1 MTATTFTAPG
11 PGSWQLDGVHFPH
24 PVTKI
29 FEEVFPRSFDAGFRE
44 GARAYGSLLETIE
57 FGTVNR
63 FMYFAPRPVGAP
75 RSATKAPPKFVF
87 QLLLHLHPELRRRV
101 ASGRDTVASKRWRQ
115 DLDEWDKNRKPAA
128 VAAHLALQA
137 VDLGALNSREL
148 VAHLEQS
155 LAHWSRMIEQH
166 HRFDAAALL
175 PVGDFI
181 AHATGWTGLDPA
193 RLCTL
198 LAGAS
203 DVSSGGSPEL
213 DCLQKTLRADPNAMS
228 LVDQAKSSGDA
239 IAGLRAAPG
248 ALGVAARDWLNLVS
262 FRLQNGLDICEL
274 TNAELPELLLT
285 TVRRAIGGTI
295 GHPAP
300 KAADTA
306 AIRDRVPAEHRAQ
319 FDDLLA
325 EARLIYRL
333 RDERGLYS
341 DIWAAGI
348 FRHAVLEAGRRLV
361 KAGRLERA
369 DLLVEAGT
377 SEMHALLANGSG
389 PSNGDLAA
397 RANYRSTASPS
408 EAPATLGPAS
418 GGPPPAAWM
427 PRHTARLE
435 SAIGMGIAGIWA
447 ESSAPSEARLIRGLG
462 VSAGLVEG
470 IARVVHDV
478 NGFGKL
484 QQGDILVTRST
495 TAAFNVVLPLLA
507 GIVTDRGGT
516 LSHSAIVAREY
527 GIPAVVGSREATR
540 LIPDGARI
548 RVDGTLGEAVI
559 L

>member
-24 PVTKI
+24 PVTKL
-29 FEEVFPRSFDAGFRE
+29 FAEVFPPSFDAGFRE
-44 GARAYGSLLETIE
+44 GARIYGSLLETIE
-57 FGTVNR
+57 FGTANR

-75 RSATKAPPKFVF
+75 KNATKAPPKIMF
-87 QLLLHLHPELRRRV
+87 QLLLRLHPELRRRV

-115 DLDEWDKNRKPAA
+115 DLSEWDKDRKPAA
-128 VAAHLALQA
+128 VAAHLALQS
-137 VDLGALNSREL
+137 VDLGALKSNEL
-148 VAHLEQS
+148 AAHLEKC
-155 LAHWSRMIEQH
+155 LEHWSRMIEQH

-181 AHATGWTGLDPA
+181 ARAAEWTGLEPA
-193 RLCTL
+193 RLCAL

-213 DCLQKTLRADPNAMS
+213 DRLQKALRADPNAVS
-228 LVDQAKSSGDA
+228 VIDQAKSPGEA
-239 IAGLRAAPG
+239 IAGLRTARGELG
-248 ALGVAARDWLNLVS
+248 AAARDWLNLVS

-285 TVRRAIGGTI
+285 TVRRALDGTL
-295 GHPAP
+295 GHPAA
-300 KAADTA
+300 KAADNGA
-306 AIRDRVPAEHRAQ
+306 VRDRVPAEHRAQ
-319 FDDLLA
+319 FDELLA
-325 EARLIYRL
+325 EARLMYRL

-348 FRHAVLEAGRRLV
+348 FRHAVLEAGRRLAA
-361 KAGRLERA
+361 AGRLERA
-369 DLLVEAGT
+369 DLLVEAAA
-377 SEMHALLANGSG
+377 SEMRALLADRTG
-389 PSNGDLAA
+389 PSSAELAA
-397 RANYRSTASPS
+397 RANYRSTVSPS
-408 EAPATLGPAS
+408 DAPATLGPAA

-427 PRHTARLE
+427 PRDTARLE
-435 SAIGMGIAGIWA
+435 SAIAMGITGIWS
-447 ESSAPSEARLIRGLG
+447 ESSAPSEARLVRGLG
-462 VSAGLVEG
+462 VSAGLAEG

-478 NGFGKL
+478 NGFAKL
-484 QQGDILVTRST
+484 KQGDILVTRST

-548 RVDGTLGEAVI
+548 RIDGTRGEAVI